1 MSAVK
6 KIQKGLAWLLYR
18 ALPVQKNKV
27 VFTSFYGRGAS
38 DNPKAIVD
46 ELAKRSE
53 QLDIVWLAKD
63 TAHAGVPEGVR
74 VVPYDTPAAIR
85 EMSTAKVWVDNC
97 RKGARNKK
105 KGQYYMQTWHGF
117 ALKRI
122 ERDVADKLNTPE
134 NAAYAEYAKRDSAQ
148 IDAIISNS
156 TFMTKIY
163 QESFWYH
170 GPVLEY
176 GSPRNDLL
184 VHPSA
189 DARKTIAK
197 ALHLPEDCRYIMYAP
212 TFRADHSLDAYNL
225 DYHAACHACEQRFG
239 GKWIMLVR
247 LHPGVMQL
255 AKDLKFDNQVTFDA
269 TAFDD
274 MQLLLSACD
283 AVITDYSSLM
293 FDFAL
298 TRRPCFQFATDID
311 AYKTDRNFYF
321 PIDETPFPLAKSNAE
336 MVQHI
341 LDFDDAAYQKDW
353 DAFYEKMGFCE
364 DGQATQRCVQWIL
377 DKVKT

>member
-46 ELAKRSE
+46 ELAKRPE

-74 VVPYDTPAAIR
+74 VVQYDTPAAIR

-255 AKDLKFDNQVTFDA
+255 AKELKFDNQVTFDA

-311 AYKTDRNFYF
+311 ADRNFYF

-353 DAFYEKMGFCE
+353 DAFYQKMGFCE

>member
-1 MSAVK
+1 MPIMEKVK
-6 KIQKGLAWLLYR
+6 RGAAWMIGTK
-18 ALPVQKNKV
+18 LPIRKNKIV
-27 VFTSFYGRGAS
+27 VSSSYGRGYS
-38 DNPKAIVD
+38 DHPKAVVE
-46 ELAKRSE
+46 ELLKRDAK
-53 QLDIVWLAKD
+53 LDIVWLVRNPERA
-63 TAHAGVPEGVR
+63 ALPAGVRAVL
-74 VVPYDTPAAIR
+74 YDSTQAIR
-85 EMSTAKVWVDNC
+85 ELATARIWLDNC
-97 RKGARNKK
+97 RKGAHCKR
-105 KGQYYMQTWHGF
+105 KGQYYMQLWHGF

-122 ERDVADKLNTPE
+122 ERDVIDQLE
-134 NAAYAEYAKRDSAQ
+134 DSYVEMAKHDSAQ
-148 IDAIISNS
+148 CDAIISNS
-156 TFMTKIY
+156 AFMTKIY
-163 QESFWYH
+163 RDSFWYH
-170 GPVLEY
+170 GAILEY
-176 GSPRNDLL
+176 GSPRNDIL
-184 VHPSA
+184 VNPPA
-189 DARKTIAK
+189 DAKKRIAD
-197 ALHLPEDCRYIMYAP
+197 ALQLPGDCNYVMYAP
-212 TFRADHSLDAYNL
+212 TFRADHSLEAYNL
-225 DYHAACHACEQRFG
+225 DYHAVCRACAQRFG
-239 GKWIMLVR
+239 GNWIMLVR
-247 LHPGVMQL
+247 LHPNVMQL
-255 AKDLKFDNQVTFDA
+255 AKDLTFDNEVTFDA

-353 DAFYEKMGFCE
+353 DAFYQKMGFCE

>member
-46 ELAKRSE
+46 ELAKRPE

-74 VVPYDTPAAIR
+74 VVQYDTPAAIR

-184 VHPSA
+184 VHPSS

-353 DAFYEKMGFCE
+353 DAFYQKMGFCE

>member
-46 ELAKRSE
+46 ELAKRPE